1 MYYLLLYGAN
11 RVRSVTQRMPR
22 AWGVCAV
29 CVYTRMCLSAIAR
42 GGRHIFT
49 SRCLPRTPGGFV
61 GIFIYF
67 IFFSTPNFSTKTAHT
82 FTYNVQYNAQV
93 LYIYVY
99 RGVIHAVYN
108 TLYYI
113 IIIHRC
119 QWNGENWLLIIIILI
134 YIYIRIKY
142 CVCVSTPFVA
152 RAIRSKSSSSCCC
165 FSYIP

>member
-1 MYYLLLYGAN
+1 M
-11 RVRSVTQRMPR
+11 QC
-22 AWGVCAV
+22 VC
-29 CVYTRMCLSAIAR
+29 MCLSAIAR

-99 RGVIHAVYN
+99 RGVIHALVYN

-134 YIYIRIKY
+134 YIYMRIKY
-142 CVCVSTPFVA
+142 CVCVSSFHPFCSA
-152 RAIRSKSSSSCCC
+152 RHKVKIVVVLLLLLLLLYTISLCMVPLLHLLRRVLK
-165 FSYIP
+165 